1 MIVVAC
7 VAIIVVGPKD
17 LPKMLRAFG
26 KTVRSVRKMAGDF
39 QRQFDDA
46 IREAELDDLKNV
58 ASPTSFKPLDD
69 VKQSAEKIRE
79 QMEAEVAQNTSAAA
93 AKKASTEEKSAA
105 AAKPAKTAAKRK
117 PAAARSATAAKKAP
131 AKKAPGKPAA
141 KRRATKAAASKPKPS
156 RAKAV
161 EKSAS

>member
-46 IREAELDDLKNV
+46 IREAELDELKNV

-69 VKQSAEKIRE
+69 VKQSAEKIRQ

-93 AKKASTEEKSAA
+93 AKKTAVEDKPATE
-105 AAKPAKTAAKRK
+105 AKPAKTAAKKK
-117 PAAARSATAAKKAP
+117 PASAKPATAAKKVPGKQP
-131 AKKAPGKPAA
+131 AK
-141 KRRATKAAASKPKPS
+141 RQVTKAAAAKPKPS
-156 RAKAV
+156 KAKAV

>member
-93 AKKASTEEKSAA
+93 AKKAATEEKSAA
-105 AAKPAKTAAKRK
+105 AKPTKTAAKRK